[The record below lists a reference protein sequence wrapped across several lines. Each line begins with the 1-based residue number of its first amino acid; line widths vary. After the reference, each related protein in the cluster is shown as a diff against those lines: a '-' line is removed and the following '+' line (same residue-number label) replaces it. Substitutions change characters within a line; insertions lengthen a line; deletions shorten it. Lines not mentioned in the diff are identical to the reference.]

1 MAHAAIA
8 ESIVIPIG
16 GRQQIEADL
25 HVPERTSG
33 LVRTVTLSLPRSS
46 CLFQIERLRRRS

>member
-33 LVRTVTLSLPRSS
+33 LVVFAHGERT
-46 CLFQIERLRRRS
+46 E